1 MEAAEPAPAIG
12 AGQESPK
19 ETGYDRHCGAVS
31 RARAIAVAGGSPQSV
46 ARHRRRGK
54 LTARERVTQLL
65 DPGAAFM
72 EIGQLAGHGL
82 YNEPV
87 PSGGLVTGIGMV
99 EGRLAMVMANDA
111 TVKGG
116 TYYPITVKKQIR
128 AQQVAREN
136 GLPSIYLVD
145 SGGAFLPLQEDLF
158 PDDNHFG
165 RIFRNIAEMSAMGLP
180 QIAAVMGSCTAGGAY
195 IPAMCDETVI
205 VQGTG
210 TIFLGGPQL
219 VQAATGEVVDA
230 QTLGGADVH
239 TAVSAVADH
248 HARDDY
254 HALALVRAIVRR
266 VPAQPMPLPP
276 LTPRD
281 PVQPGSG
288 IAELVPSDSRQRMPA
303 RNILARLIDAGHLEE
318 YRARYGTTIICG
330 TAAVG
335 GFPVGVVMND
345 GVLFSQSAQK
355 ATNFIE
361 LCCQR
366 DIPLLFLHDI
376 SGFMVGRDYEAD
388 GIARHGAKM
397 VNAVSTA
404 RVPKFSLLIGGSY
417 GAGNFAMCGRAF
429 GPRLMAM
436 WPNSR
441 TSVMGGEQAATV
453 LSLMR
458 EEQMRKAGRGFS
470 DEDRRAFEAPIREAY
485 EQASH
490 PVNAA
495 ARLWVD
501 AVIDPDDTREWLTLA
516 LAMAAASPKEETRF
530 GVFRM

>member
-1 MEAAEPAPAIG
+1 MNAEPASAAGPADQRPVG
-12 AGQESPK
+12 E
-19 ETGYDRHCGAVS
+19 GYGRHRRAVAE
-31 RARAIAVAGGSPQSV
+31 ARRIAIAGGSSASV
-46 ARHRRRGK
+46 DRHRRRGK
-54 LTARERVTQLL
+54 LIARERISQLL
-65 DPGAAFM
+65 DPGTPFM

-82 YNEPV
+82 YDEPV

-116 TYYPITVKKQIR
+116 AYYPITVKKQIR

-136 GLPSIYLVD
+136 GLASIYLVD

-158 PDDNHFG
+158 PDENHFG
-165 RIFRNIAEMSAMGLP
+165 RIFRNIAEMSAIGLP

-205 VQGTG
+205 VRGTG

-219 VQAATGEVVDA
+219 VQAATGEIVDA

-239 TAVSAVADH
+239 TTSSAVADH
-248 HARDDY
+248 LARDDH
-254 HALALVRAIVRR
+254 HAIALVRAILART
-266 VPAQPMPLPP
+266 PARPLPAPP
-276 LTPRD
+276 LTPQEPSRT
-281 PVQPGSG
+281 PST
-288 IAELVPSDSRQRMPA
+288 IAGLIPTDSRQRIPS
-303 RNILARLIDAGHLEE
+303 REILDRLLDAGRFEE

-330 TAAVG
+330 TAAIG
-335 GFPVGVVMND
+335 GYPVGIVMND
-345 GVLFSQSAQK
+345 GVLFSPSAQK
-355 ATNFIE
+355 AANFIE

-366 DIPLLFLHDI
+366 DVPLLFLHDI
-376 SGFMVGRDYEAD
+376 SGFMVGREYEAD

-436 WPNSR
+436 WPNAR

-453 LSLMR
+453 LSLVR
-458 EEQMRKAGRGFS
+458 EEHMRKAGCSFTI
-470 DEDRRAFEAPIREAY
+470 EERRAFEAPVRDAY
-485 EQASH
+485 ERASH

-501 AVIDPDDTREWLTLA
+501 AVIDPVDTREWLTLA

>member
-1 MEAAEPAPAIG
+1 MNVRPATGAGEPAPIEA
-12 AGQESPK
+12 
-19 ETGYDRHCGAVS
+19 GYDRHRRAVEQ
-31 RARAIAVAGGSPQSV
+31 ARAVALGGGFAQSI
-46 ARHRRRGK
+46 ARHRERGK
-54 LTARERVTQLL
+54 LTARERISYLL
-65 DPGAAFM
+65 DPGTPFM
-72 EIGQLAGHGL
+72 EIGQFAGHGL
-82 YNEPV
+82 YDEPV
-87 PSGGLVTGIGMV
+87 PSAGLVAGIGVV
-99 EGRLAMVMANDA
+99 EGRLAMIMANDA

-116 TYYPITVKKQIR
+116 AYYPITVKKQVR

-136 GLPSIYLVD
+136 GLASIYLVD

-158 PDDNHFG
+158 PDEHHFG
-165 RIFRNIAEMSAMGLP
+165 RIFRNIAEMSALGLP

-205 VQGTG
+205 VRGTG

-219 VQAATGEVVDA
+219 VQAATGEIVDA

-239 TAVSAVADH
+239 TANSAVADH
-248 HARDDY
+248 LARDDH
-254 HALALVRAIVRR
+254 HAIALVRAILARA
-266 VPAQPMPLPP
+266 PARPLPAPP
-276 LTPRD
+276 LAPREPLQ
-281 PVQPGSG
+281 PVSG
-288 IAELVPSDSRQRMPA
+288 IAGLIPADSKQRMPA
-303 RNILARLIDAGHLEE
+303 RDILERLLDAGRLEE

-330 TAAVG
+330 TAAIG
-335 GFPVGVVMND
+335 GYPVGIVMND

-355 ATNFIE
+355 AANFIE

-366 DIPLLFLHDI
+366 GVPLLFLHDI
-376 SGFMVGRDYEAD
+376 SGFMVGREYEAD

-436 WPNSR
+436 WPNAR

-453 LSLMR
+453 LTLVR
-458 EEQMRKAGRGFS
+458 EEQMRKAGRSFTD
-470 DEDRRAFEAPIREAY
+470 DERRAFEAPVREAY
-485 EQASH
+485 ERASH

-501 AVIDPDDTREWLTLA
+501 AVVDPADTREWLTLA

>member
-1 MEAAEPAPAIG
+1 MNILPATAAGDPALIDA
-12 AGQESPK
+12 
-19 ETGYDRHCGAVS
+19 GYDRHRRPVEQARHHAVG
-31 RARAIAVAGGSPQSV
+31 GGSANSV
-46 ARHRRRGK
+46 TRHRERGK
-54 LTARERVTQLL
+54 LTARERVSLLL
-65 DPGAAFM
+65 DPGTPFM

-82 YNEPV
+82 YDEPV

-99 EGRLAMVMANDA
+99 EGRLVMIMANDA

-136 GLPSIYLVD
+136 GLASIYLVD

-158 PDDNHFG
+158 PDEHHFG
-165 RIFRNIAEMSAMGLP
+165 RIFRSIAEMSALGLP

-205 VQGTG
+205 VRGTG

-219 VQAATGEVVDA
+219 VQAATGEIVDA
-230 QTLGGADVH
+230 QALGGADVH
-239 TAVSAVADH
+239 TASSAVADH
-248 HARDDY
+248 LAGDDHHAI
-254 HALALVRAIVRR
+254 ALVRAILARA
-266 VPAQPMPLPP
+266 PTQPMPAPP
-276 LTPRD
+276 LAPREPLR
-281 PVQPGSG
+281 PVCS
-288 IAELVPSDSRQRMPA
+288 IAGLIPSDSRQRMPA
-303 RNILARLIDAGHLEE
+303 RDILECLVDAGLFEE

-330 TAAVG
+330 TAAIG
-335 GFPVGVVMND
+335 GYPVGIVMND
-345 GVLFSQSAQK
+345 GILFSQSAQK
-355 ATNFIE
+355 AANFIE

-366 DIPLLFLHDI
+366 DIPLLFLHNI

-436 WPNSR
+436 WPNAR

-453 LSLMR
+453 LSLVR
-458 EEQMRKAGRGFS
+458 EEQMRKVGRSFS
-470 DEDRRAFEAPIREAY
+470 DDERRVFEAPVREAY
-485 EQASH
+485 ERTSH
-490 PVNAA
+490 PVHAA

-501 AVIDPDDTREWLTLA
+501 AVVEPEDTREWLTLA

>member
-1 MEAAEPAPAIG
+1 MNSEPETKAATGAPLPAEGGYSRHRHAVAEA
-12 AGQESPK
+12 
-19 ETGYDRHCGAVS
+19 R
-31 RARAIAVAGGSPQSV
+31 RIAVAGGSSASM
-46 ARHRRRGK
+46 ARHRHRGK
-54 LTARERVTQLL
+54 LTARERISQLL
-65 DPGAAFM
+65 DPSTPFM

-82 YNEPV
+82 YDEPV
-87 PSGGLVTGIGMV
+87 PSAGLVTGIGMV
-99 EGRLAMVMANDA
+99 EGRLAMVMVNDA

-136 GLPSIYLVD
+136 GLASIYMVD

-158 PDDNHFG
+158 PDEHHFG
-165 RIFRNIAEMSAMGLP
+165 RIFRNIAEMSALGLP

-205 VQGTG
+205 VRGTG

-219 VQAATGEVVDA
+219 VQAATGEIVDA

-239 TAVSAVADH
+239 TTSSAVADH
-248 HARDDY
+248 MARDDH
-254 HALALVRAIVRR
+254 HAIALVRAILARA
-266 VPAQPMPLPP
+266 PARPLPVPP
-276 LTPRD
+276 LTPQEPD
-281 PVQPGSG
+281 QPPST
-288 IAELVPSDSRQRMPA
+288 IAGLIPTDSRQRMPS
-303 RNILARLIDAGHLEE
+303 RDILDRLLDAGHFEE

-330 TAAVG
+330 TAAIG
-335 GFPVGVVMND
+335 GYPVGIVMND

-376 SGFMVGRDYEAD
+376 SGFMVGREYEAD
-388 GIARHGAKM
+388 GIARHGAKL

-436 WPNSR
+436 WPNAR

-453 LSLMR
+453 LSLVR
-458 EEQMRKAGRGFS
+458 EEQMRKAGRGFTD
-470 DEDRRAFEAPIREAY
+470 DERRAFEAPVREAY
-485 EQASH
+485 ERASH

-501 AVIDPDDTREWLTLA
+501 AVVDPVDTREWLTLA

>member
-1 MEAAEPAPAIG
+1 MRARPAPASG
-12 AGQESPK
+12 AEKLTHAQA
-19 ETGYDRHCGAVS
+19 GYDRHRHAISQAREQAV
-31 RARAIAVAGGSPQSV
+31 RGGSPEAV
-46 ARHRRRGK
+46 ARHRDRGK
-54 LTARERVTQLL
+54 LTARERISELL
-65 DPGAAFM
+65 DPGTPFM

-82 YNEPV
+82 YDESV
-87 PSGGLVTGIGMV
+87 PSGGLITGIGMV

-136 GLPSIYLVD
+136 GLVSIYLVD
-145 SGGAFLPLQEDLF
+145 SGGAFLPLQEELF
-158 PDDNHFG
+158 PDENHFG
-165 RIFRNIAEMSAMGLP
+165 RIFRNIAEMSAIGLP
-180 QIAAVMGSCTAGGAY
+180 QVAAVMGSCTAGGAY

-205 VQGTG
+205 VRGTS

-219 VQAATGEVVDA
+219 VQAATGEIIDA
-230 QTLGGADVH
+230 QALGGADLH
-239 TAVSAVADH
+239 TAESAVADH
-248 HARDDY
+248 LAHDDH
-254 HALALVRAIVRR
+254 HALALVRSIIAR
-266 VPAQPMPLPP
+266 VPAPVVPAPP
-276 LTPRD
+276 LTPRK
-281 PVQPGSG
+281 
-288 IAELVPSDSRQRMPA
+288 PSRPDTDITPLIPLDSRQRMPA
-303 RNILARLIDAGHLEE
+303 RDILECLLDAGRLVE

-330 TAAVG
+330 TAAIG
-335 GFPVGVVMND
+335 GYPVGVVMND

-355 ATNFIE
+355 AANFIE

-376 SGFMVGRDYEAD
+376 SGFMVGRAYEAD
-388 GIARHGAKM
+388 GIARHGAKL
-397 VNAVSTA
+397 VNAVATA

-436 WPNSR
+436 WPNAR

-453 LSLMR
+453 LSLIR
-458 EEQMRKAGRGFS
+458 EEQMRKAGRSFS
-470 DEDRRAFEAPIREAY
+470 AEERIAFEKPVRDAY
-485 EQASH
+485 ERASH

-501 AVIDPDDTREWLTLA
+501 AVIDPLDTREWFTLA
-516 LAMAAASPKEETRF
+516 LAMAASSPKEETRF

>member
-1 MEAAEPAPAIG
+1 MDTRPAPAPG
-12 AGQESPK
+12 AGEPPYT
-19 ETGYDRHCGAVS
+19 EAGYVRHRHAVAEARLLAVS
-31 RARAIAVAGGSPQSV
+31 GGSPEAV
-46 ARHRRRGK
+46 ARHRGRGK
-54 LTARERVTQLL
+54 LTARERISQLL
-65 DPGAAFM
+65 DPGTPFM

-82 YNEPV
+82 YDEPV
-87 PSGGLVTGIGMV
+87 PSAGLVTGIGMV

-116 TYYPITVKKQIR
+116 TYYPVTVKKQIR

-136 GLPSIYLVD
+136 GLASIYLVD

-158 PDDNHFG
+158 PDEHHFG
-165 RIFRNIAEMSAMGLP
+165 RIFRNIAEMSALGLP

-205 VQGTG
+205 VRGTG

-219 VQAATGEVVDA
+219 VQAATGEIVDA

-239 TAVSAVADH
+239 TASSAVADH
-248 HARDDY
+248 LAHDDD
-254 HALALVRAIVRR
+254 HALALVRSILARS
-266 VPAQPMPLPP
+266 PARPLPAP
-276 LTPRD
+276 PETPRE
-281 PVQPGSG
+281 PVRPGSA
-288 IAELVPSDSRQRMPA
+288 IAGLVPSDSRQRMPA
-303 RNILARLIDAGHLEE
+303 RDVLECLLDAGRFEE

-330 TAAVG
+330 TAAIG
-335 GFPVGVVMND
+335 GYPVGIVMND

-355 ATNFIE
+355 AANFIE

-376 SGFMVGRDYEAD
+376 SGFMVGREYEAD

-404 RVPKFSLLIGGSY
+404 RVPKFSVLVGGSY

-436 WPNSR
+436 WPNAR

-453 LSLMR
+453 LSLVR
-458 EEQMRKAGRGFS
+458 EEQMRKASRSFTP
-470 DEDRRAFEAPIREAY
+470 DERRAFEAPVREAY
-485 EQASH
+485 ERASH

-501 AVIDPDDTREWLTLA
+501 AVIDPTETRDWLTLSLA
-516 LAMAAASPKEETRF
+516 LAAASPKEETRF